1 MSITMFSVGKT
12 SFEMYFQTITNESG
26 VRSVCY
32 DASIQPYPLV
42 LVLWLYTYTVNLH
55 YNTIVTHLE
64 RPENKKCPN
73 FCKTAATQCPKKR
86 CTKGSVHE
94 KKTPQRKGP
103 NAELRNL
110 LCMIVTLGTPFKDI
124 WKVLKRKKFLLG
136 SHPVSEKAV
145 QQICGC
151 RVQNHAGEVT
161 NVRFM
166 TFSLIFVVVRLG
178 SIPGRS

>member
-110 LCMIVTLGTPFKDI
+110 PCIIVTLGTLPFGASLFWTLGGFCLAEI
-124 WKVLKRKKFLLG
+124 WRFFVFRTFQMFYKGIVMKVLMY
-136 SHPVSEKAV
+136 SHSSS
-145 QQICGC
+145 
-151 RVQNHAGEVT
+151 T
-161 NVRFM
+161 N
-166 TFSLIFVVVRLG
+166 G
-178 SIPGRS
+178 YG

>member
-94 KKTPQRKGP
+94 KKNTAKKRTQRWIKKPPLHDCDPWNAFQGYLEGPEKKEISSGQPSSVWKSGATNLRLQSSESCRRGYKCTFYDFFFDFCCCTP
-103 NAELRNL
+103 
-110 LCMIVTLGTPFKDI
+110 
-124 WKVLKRKKFLLG
+124 W
-136 SHPVSEKAV
+136 
-145 QQICGC
+145 
-151 RVQNHAGEVT
+151 
-161 NVRFM
+161 
-166 TFSLIFVVVRLG
+166 
-178 SIPGRS
+178 